1 MARLVGVDLPRE
13 KRLEVALTYIYGI
26 GHTRALETIAATG
39 VSADTRV
46 HQLSRRRPGPAQGLD
61 RSHLQGRR

>member
-26 GHTRALETIAATG
+26 GRTRASETLNATG
-39 VSADTRV
+39 ISGDRRV
-46 HQLSRRRPGPAQGLD
+46 HQMTRRGNRPAQGLD
-61 RSHLQGRR
+61 RGELQGRG